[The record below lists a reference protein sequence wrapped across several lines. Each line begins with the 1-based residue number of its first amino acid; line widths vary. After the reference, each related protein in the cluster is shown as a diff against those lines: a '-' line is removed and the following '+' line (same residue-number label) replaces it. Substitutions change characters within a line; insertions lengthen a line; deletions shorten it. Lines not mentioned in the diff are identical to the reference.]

1 MWNLWSIF
9 FFSWT
14 IPAFSLES
22 FNCLNNIE
30 HFVHKHLCCPPFLL
44 TDHISYQP
52 SFVRSCLIKYLQNR
66 IFVGY
71 WGIYSGKIGYI
82 QKNKP
87 VEQRRLQLKKILRK
101 NSINRDYE
109 RGEELKQWAIFG
121 NTWKLVT
128 KNMAGGI
135 AGNMLWD
142 ISVISFIICDVYGHV
157 RKNLLHL

>member
-1 MWNLWSIF
+1 M
-9 FFSWT
+9 
-14 IPAFSLES
+14 
-22 FNCLNNIE
+22 
-30 HFVHKHLCCPPFLL
+30 
-44 TDHISYQP
+44 
-52 SFVRSCLIKYLQNR
+52 
-66 IFVGY
+66 FVGY

-109 RGEELKQWAIFG
+109 RGEEFKQWAIFG